1 MQFRAVSIAVFVAAG
16 CGGKY
21 RPDGPVLTDYERA
34 YKFPAHRPHEGL
46 VYSGK
51 EPAISAP
58 IVPMLAFGAAFDL
71 DLAVMP
77 REGDL
82 AMIEYARMALP
93 DRTLWLAV
101 ETKRESGDQ
110 TVLANLDN
118 IEAMMPEV
126 PINRQSVN
134 LQATDRSTE
143 FTVDV
148 ALTYNNTRGESVSAE
163 FTGDPPIK
171 PMKKRNGNTF
181 DHAQNQALAVLDVAS
196 SESLFK
202 ANVTVDGKNVGLQ
215 RIGLVPGQFALLQ
228 SQGGLATAS
237 YRIIPDAPGVGGAD
251 YGVVSVHTPGGG
263 EEPEVVAQDP
273 NVAVRMAIAQNLSAI
288 EKCYTLRLRDNPKV
302 TGAMQFDWT
311 IEAGVITGAKVTET
325 FTADALD
332 DQVLADC
339 IVASIQSWSLD
350 PGVTGTVSWPFEFA
364 PGDELTGATVTIGEG
379 TITLAAA
386 APTEEL
392 GDEDLLAMAG
402 GEEGEMLDDGEGGGV
417 EAVIEAAISS
427 FSTIHT
433 MPSGNQVELKWLV
446 SRQGDRV
453 TARQQTDVR
462 TLAYEYRV
470 VQNAYLELVAITV
483 EQYGR
488 ATPVTAITFNPP
500 LPDIRW
506 PFNGRRVS
514 TFVID
519 VNGQQN
525 HAFGDV
531 ETYWTESGPKVK
543 VAASAPEWTQDRP
556 LLSSISFI
564 EGAAIVKTERTG
576 E

>member
-1 MQFRAVSIAVFVAAG
+1 
-16 CGGKY
+16 
-21 RPDGPVLTDYERA
+21 VLTDYERA

-46 VYSGK
+46 VYSGR

-58 IVPMLAFGAAFDL
+58 IVPILAFGAAYDL
-71 DLAVMP
+71 ALAVMP

-82 AMIEYARMALP
+82 AMLEYGRIGLP
-93 DRTLWLAV
+93 DRSLWLAV

-110 TVLANLDN
+110 TVLANLDD
-118 IEAMMPEV
+118 IEAVMPEV
-126 PINRQSVN
+126 PVNRQSVN

-148 ALTYNNTRGESVSAE
+148 ALTYNNSRGEAVSAE

-171 PMKKRNGNTF
+171 PAEKRNGKTF
-181 DHAQNQALAVLDVAS
+181 DHGQNQGMAVLDVAS
-196 SESLFK
+196 TESLFK
-202 ANVTVDGKNVGLQ
+202 ADVAVDGKSLGIQ
-215 RIGLVPGQFALLQ
+215 KIGLVPGQFSLIQA
-228 SQGGLATAS
+228 QGGLATAS
-237 YRIIPDAPGVGGAD
+237 YRVIPDAPGVGGAD
-251 YGVVSVHTPGGG
+251 YGVVSVRTPGGG
-263 EEPEVVAQDP
+263 KEPEVVAQDP
-273 NVAVRMAIAQNLSAI
+273 SVAVRMAIAQNLSSI

-302 TGAMQFDWT
+302 TGSMQFDWT
-311 IEAGVITGAKVTET
+311 IDGGVVTGAKVADT
-325 FTADALD
+325 FTADVLD

-339 IVASIQSWSLD
+339 IVQSIQLWSLD
-350 PGVTGTVSWPFEFA
+350 KSVSGSVSWPFEFA

-379 TITLAAA
+379 EITLAAA
-386 APTEEL
+386 PMSEEL
-392 GDEDLLAMAG
+392 GDEDLLADAS
-402 GEEGEMLDDGEGGGV
+402 GELLDGETTDP
-417 EAVIEAAISS
+417 AAMLETSLSS
-427 FSTIHT
+427 FTTVHT
-433 MPSGNQVELKWLV
+433 MPSGNQVDLKWLV
-446 SRQGDRV
+446 ARQGDRV
-453 TARQQTDVR
+453 TATQQTELR
-462 TLAYEYRV
+462 TLEYQYRV
-470 VQNAYLELVAITV
+470 VQDSYLELLSITV

-531 ETYWTESGPKVK
+531 ESYWTESGPKVK
-543 VAASAPEWTQDRP
+543 VVAAEPAWAHDRP

-564 EGAAIVKTERTG
+564 EGAAIVKTEMTG

>member
-1 MQFRAVSIAVFVAAG
+1 MQFRAVSIAVVVAAVG

-34 YKFPAHRPHEGL
+34 FKFPAHRPHEGL
-46 VYSGK
+46 QYSGNA
-51 EPAISAP
+51 PAIPAP
-58 IVPMLAFGAAFDL
+58 MVPVLAFGAAFDL

-93 DRTLWLAV
+93 DQTLWLAV

-118 IEAMMPEV
+118 IEAVMPEV
-126 PINRQSVN
+126 PVNRQSVN

-148 ALTYNNTRGESVSAE
+148 ALTYNNTRGESVAAE

-181 DHAQNQALAVLDVAS
+181 DHAKNQALAVLDVAS

-202 ANVTVDGKNVGLQ
+202 ANVAVDGKNLSLQ

-228 SQGGLATAS
+228 SQGGFATAS
-237 YRIIPDAPGVGGAD
+237 YRIVPGGPGVGSSDFGT
-251 YGVVSVHTPGGG
+251 VSVHTPGADK
-263 EEPEVVAQDP
+263 EPEVVAQDP

-311 IEAGVITGAKVTET
+311 IDAGVVTGAKVTDT

-339 IVASIQSWSLD
+339 IVASIQTWSLD
-350 PGVTGTVSWPFEFA
+350 PSVSGTVSWPFEVT
-364 PGDELTGATVTIGEG
+364 PGDELTGPTVTIGEG

-386 APTEEL
+386 APSEEL
-392 GDEDLLAMAG
+392 GDEDLLTAPGGG
-402 GEEGEMLDDGEGGGV
+402 GETLDDGED
-417 EAVIEAAISS
+417 AAATMIDTALSS
-427 FSTIHT
+427 FTSIHT

-446 SRQGDRV
+446 ARQGDRV
-453 TARQQTDVR
+453 TARQQTDLR
-462 TLAYEYRV
+462 TLEYEYRV
-470 VQNAYLELVAITV
+470 VHNAYLELVSITV
-483 EQYGR
+483 AQYGR
-488 ATPVTAITFNPP
+488 ATPVTAVTFNPP

-519 VNGQQN
+519 VNGQQS

-531 ETYWTESGPKVK
+531 ESYWTESGPKVK
-543 VAASAPEWTQDRP
+543 VVAAAPEWARERP

>member
-1 MQFRAVSIAVFVAAG
+1 MQFRAVSIAVLVAAG
-16 CGGKY
+16 CGSKY
-21 RPDGPVLTDYERA
+21 SPEGPVLTDYERA

-46 VYSGK
+46 VYSGR

-58 IVPMLAFGAAFDL
+58 IIPVLAFGAAFDL

-110 TVLANLDN
+110 TVLANLDD

-126 PINRQSVN
+126 PVNRQSVN

-171 PMKKRNGNTF
+171 PMKKRNGKTF
-181 DHAQNQALAVLDVAS
+181 NHAQNQALAVLDVVS
-196 SESLFK
+196 TESLFK
-202 ANVTVDGKNVGLQ
+202 ANVAVDGKNVGFQ
-215 RIGLVPGQFALLQ
+215 KIGLVPGQFALLQ
-228 SQGGLATAS
+228 SQGGLATGS
-237 YRIIPDAPGVGGAD
+237 YRIVPDAPGVGGAAF
-251 YGVVSVHTPGGG
+251 GVVSVRTPGA
-263 EEPEVVAQDP
+263 EAEPEVVAQDP
-273 NVAVRMAIAQNLSAI
+273 NVAVRMAIAQNLSAV

-302 TGAMQFDWT
+302 TGSMQFDWT
-311 IEAGVITGAKVTET
+311 IEAGVVTGAKATDPM
-325 FTADALD
+325 TADALE

-339 IVASIQSWSLD
+339 IVASIQTWTLD
-350 PGVTGTVSWPFEFA
+350 PSVTGTVSWPFEFA

-386 APTEEL
+386 APSEDL
-392 GDEDLLAMAG
+392 GDEDFLAST
-402 GEEGEMLDDGEGGGV
+402 GEDGEMLEDGESV
-417 EAVIEAAISS
+417 PAEVLEAALSS

-462 TLAYEYRV
+462 TLEYEYRL
-470 VQNAYLELVAITV
+470 VQNAYLELVSITV
-483 EQYGR
+483 QQYGR
-488 ATPVTAITFNPP
+488 ATPVTAVTFNPP

-543 VAASAPEWTQDRP
+543 VAAAAPSWTQDRP